1 MTLSAGS
8 HPRLHLN
15 AHVALRPLCSLTE
28 HLSLRGA
35 GVFDGHGIQGR
46 KAATLAT
53 EGILKYL
60 QADPRADPESIP
72 RQWERIFAD
81 ACIQVGQSM
90 LVTYPHSNE
99 AFSL

>member
-1 MTLSAGS
+1 MDA
-8 HPRLHLN
+8 PD
-15 AHVALRPLCSLTE
+15 ALRPLCTLAE
-28 HLSLRGA
+28 EMSLRGA

-60 QADPRADPESIP
+60 QADPRAGPESIP

-81 ACIQVGQSM
+81 ACVQVWQFILMIPPS
-90 LVTYPHSNE
+90 
-99 AFSL
+99 